1 MELGSEVRE
10 LRPPRKSSVPPPQ
23 GTAQVSDAENSL
35 VAGPKSGVLGS
46 IFPHLVTFNSHTKL
60 QCGPCVPAES
70 SAYVRMTVVLQ
81 TSDNLWG
88 CFFCHGPRILWS
100 EPGML

>member
-35 VAGPKSGVLGS
+35 VAGPSQECLEAF
-46 IFPHLVTFNSHTKL
+46 FPI
-60 QCGPCVPAES
+60 
-70 SAYVRMTVVLQ
+70 
-81 TSDNLWG
+81 W
-88 CFFCHGPRILWS
+88 
-100 EPGML
+100 